1 VEISEVVNYRL
12 CCTASTRPSLDYL
25 QFLGCWVRVVT
36 LMGSLEV
43 TGNCHPVI
51 GLEYLAGGQPGIGRV
66 LLGQLP
72 LIIIVPNQ
80 RLEIDGRLEFPD
92 LEI

>member
-12 CCTASTRPSLDYL
+12 CRTASTRPSLDYL
-25 QFLGCWVRVVT
+25 QFLGCWVRVIT

-80 RLEIDGRLEFPD
+80 RLEIYGRLEFPD